1 MPQLHGRRIRGA
13 QAYWSTYLKR
23 IVQVIGENV
32 VTYHEDFVNFP
43 TDDTTGDPTAWTTTV
58 VEAGSGNTT
67 FVSTDASGGK
77 ALITCAANED
87 DGGNY
92 QLNGES
98 FETTS
103 DQDLYFGTK
112 LAINDVDQTDLF
124 IGLAVTDTTLLG
136 GVANGIY
143 FESVDGSASISTVT
157 ESGSSETQNDSA
169 GTLVDGTEIELE
181 FYYDG
186 TAGNVEFYI
195 NGSLVNTHTANIP
208 STEMR
213 VSIHF
218 LTGEAVAN
226 TCTIDWIRCIQI
238 GR

>member
-1 MPQLHGRRIRGA
+1 MPQVHSRRIRGA
-13 QAYWSTYLKR
+13 YVHWSTYLKR
-23 IVQVIGENV
+23 ILDAVGENV
-32 VTYHEDFVNFP
+32 VSYNEDFVNFP

-58 VEAGSGNTT
+58 VEAGGGNTT

-112 LAINDVDQTDLF
+112 LAINDADQTDLF

-136 GVANGIY
+136 GVADGIY
-143 FESVDGSASISTVT
+143 FESVDGAATISTVT
-157 ESGSSETQNDSA
+157 EASSSETQNDSV
-169 GTLVDGTEIELE
+169 GTLVDDTEIELE

-195 NGSLVNTHTANIP
+195 NGSLVKTHTTTIP
-208 STEMR
+208 ATQMR

-226 TCTIDWIRCIQI
+226 TLTIDWIRCIQI

>member
-1 MPQLHGRRIRGA
+1 MSTNSRYIRGA
-13 QAYWSTYLKR
+13 LAFFGTHRKR
-23 IVQVIGENV
+23 LLNAIGENV
-32 VTYHEDFVNFP
+32 VSYIEDFVNLP
-43 TDDTTGDPTAWTTTV
+43 VDDTTGDPLAWTTTV
-58 VEAGSGNTT
+58 VEAGSGTTT
-67 FVSTDASGGK
+67 FASTDASGGK
-77 ALITCAANED
+77 AIITTAGNED

-112 LAINDVDQTDLF
+112 LAINDADNTD
-124 IGLAVTDTTLLG
+124 IIVGLAVTDTTLLG
-136 GVANGIY
+136 GLADGIY

-157 ESGSSETQNDSA
+157 EASSTETQNDSA
-169 GTLVDGTEIELE
+169 GTLVDATEIELE

-186 TAGNVEFYI
+186 TAGNVEFY
-195 NGSLVNTHTANIP
+195 NDGTLVNTHTTNIP
-208 STEMR
+208 STQMR
-213 VSIHF
+213 VSVHF
-218 LTGEAVAN
+218 LTGEATAN

>member
-1 MPQLHGRRIRGA
+1 MSTNSRYIRGA
-13 QAYWSTYLKR
+13 LAFFGTHRKR
-23 IVQVIGENV
+23 LLNAIGENV
-32 VTYHEDFVNFP
+32 VSYIEDFVNLP
-43 TDDTTGDPTAWTTTV
+43 VDDTTGDPLAWTTTV
-58 VEAGSGNTT
+58 VEAGSGTTT
-67 FVSTDASGGK
+67 FASTDASGGK
-77 ALITCAANED
+77 AIITTAGNED

-112 LAINDVDQTDLF
+112 LAINDADNTD
-124 IGLAVTDTTLLG
+124 IIVGLAVTDTTLLG
-136 GVANGIY
+136 GLADGIY

-157 ESGSSETQNDSA
+157 EASSTETQNDSA
-169 GTLVDGTEIELE
+169 GTLVDATEIELE

-195 NGSLVNTHTANIP
+195 DGTLVKTHTTNIP
-208 STEMR
+208 STQMR
-213 VSIHF
+213 VSVHF
-218 LTGEAVAN
+218 LTGEATAN